1 MQSLVGL
8 LARCRSPGF
17 ASLSGPHLLAFSEL
31 AFGRGRGRYYI
42 SRARPHPRPWQMGFL
57 FSLSRFALCSHR
69 SVHSYFLSPMAVL
82 IQHRMFLHSPVGS

>member
-1 MQSLVGL
+1 MESLVGL

-17 ASLSGPHLLAFSEL
+17 ASLSGRHLLAFSEL

-57 FSLSRFALCSHR
+57 FSLAIRTLLAQVRTL
-69 SVHSYFLSPMAVL
+69 VLSLPDGSADTAQNVL
-82 IQHRMFLHSPVGS
+82 A